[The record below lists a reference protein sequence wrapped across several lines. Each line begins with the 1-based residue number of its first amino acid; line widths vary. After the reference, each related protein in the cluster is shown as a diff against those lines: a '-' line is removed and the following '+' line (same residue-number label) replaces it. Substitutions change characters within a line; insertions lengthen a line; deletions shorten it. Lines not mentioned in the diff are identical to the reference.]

1 MNEYKSKKNLRN
13 LIQAY
18 STSSHRP
25 SYEKLNCKY
34 GLYMEHLS
42 NYINKD
48 ITVTKLFEE
57 VGKCKLLILRI
68 LSAYI
73 YTHINLSYILIYICK
88 FYLMFAAIDSCFKGK
103 ERNQIPMFAVS
114 VTKPFRLTDATYES
128 NFTFITFTVMF

>member
-1 MNEYKSKKNLRN
+1 MFIFREFNPEIYHEVPTVNVYKSKKNLRN

-42 NYINKD
+42 EYINKD

-57 VGKCKLLILRI
+57 VGKCKL
-68 LSAYI
+68 
-73 YTHINLSYILIYICK
+73 YTYNACIH
-88 FYLMFAAIDSCFKGK
+88 
-103 ERNQIPMFAVS
+103 
-114 VTKPFRLTDATYES
+114 T
-128 NFTFITFTVMF
+128 